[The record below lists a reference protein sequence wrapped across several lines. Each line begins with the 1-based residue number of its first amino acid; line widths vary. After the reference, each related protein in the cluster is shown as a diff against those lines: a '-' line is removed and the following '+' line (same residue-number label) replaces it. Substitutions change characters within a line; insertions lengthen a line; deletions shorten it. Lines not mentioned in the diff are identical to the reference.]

1 MDAVVMATVFMGVSS
16 LAVAVAF
23 HAMRGMYLHAE
34 RLLAKAG
41 RQGAREGYL
50 PSGARRRTS
59 EAKVC
64 TSEARKTVGKP
75 LAPRQGSALSEVWF
89 PYACASSAQELSG
102 SRCGRNRPLRR
113 VAEDAQRLETGEEGL
128 LPTKAW
134 ISRSSEPIA
143 MKRPRNWG
151 SDGNHCHLE
160 WSVG

>member
-1 MDAVVMATVFMGVSS
+1 MATVFMGVSS

-64 TSEARKTVGKP
+64 TSEARKTVGI
-75 LAPRQGSALSEVWF
+75 
-89 PYACASSAQELSG
+89 
-102 SRCGRNRPLRR
+102 PLRR
-113 VAEDAQRLETGEEGL
+113 ARAAPSARFGVLFARVSAPDFQGGRCGKEQSAEILSRL
-128 LPTKAW
+128 
-134 ISRSSEPIA
+134 SRLFFS
-143 MKRPRNWG
+143 
-151 SDGNHCHLE
+151 L
-160 WSVG
+160 